1 MHRFM
6 KVVIHAVCAAL
17 FIAQMAQAGEPAK
30 PTFRVFKNYGEAV
43 AFYKSSGQLPHGG
56 GVFIGYSLEPFGS
69 RDKALAEAI
78 KPWHGYAA
86 YAMAAL
92 VLLHVAAALKHQLV
106 DRDGL
111 MARMWPAGR

>member
-1 MHRFM
+1 MVFG
-6 KVVIHAVCAAL
+6 VLPLPDFVAAN
-17 FIAQMAQAGEPAK
+17 K
-30 PTFRVFKNYGEAV
+30 P
-43 AFYKSSGQLPHGG
+43 
-56 GVFIGYSLEPFGS
+56 
-69 RDKALAEAI
+69 LAEAI

-111 MARMWPAGR
+111 LARMLPGRA